1 MAKPY
6 FPGNV
11 PGIKT
16 ALAIKPKQAA
26 KIIKKADRR
35 IVITGA
41 KLKEVDEAIKLANG
55 ALVVAPNT
63 LPQFRKK
70 GVDVV
75 SMNKVNITNLLRD
88 QSEWK
93 GLDGKGQYDL
103 AIYMGSPYYFESQ
116 MLSCLKHFSS
126 CKTMSVSRFYQ
137 PNADYSLDNMSED
150 KWKTALDELISSMEE

>member
-16 ALAIKPKQAA
+16 ALAVNPKQAA
-26 KIIKKADRR
+26 KIIKKAKRR
-35 IVITGA
+35 IVITGS
-41 KLKEVDEAIKLANG
+41 KLEDVEEAITLADG
-55 ALVVAPNT
+55 ALIAAPNT
-63 LPQFRKK
+63 LPLFKEK
-70 GVDVV
+70 GITPVA
-75 SMNKVNITNLLRD
+75 MNKVNITNLLRD
-88 QSEWK
+88 VSQWK
-93 GLDGKGQYDL
+93 GLDGKGPYDL

-137 PNADYSLDNMSED
+137 PNATYSFDNVKEE
-150 KWKTALDELISSMEE
+150 KWNSILSDLMKFMEE

>member
-16 ALAIKPKQAA
+16 AMVVTPEQAA
-26 KIIKKADRR
+26 KLIKRAKRR
-35 IVITGA
+35 IVVTGVQ
-41 KLKEVDEAIKLANG
+41 LKEVDEAIKLADG

-63 LPQFRKK
+63 LQAFKEK
-70 GVDVV
+70 GADPAH
-75 SMNKVNITNLLRD
+75 MNKVNITNLLQDR
-88 QSEWK
+88 SAWK
-93 GLDGKGQYDL
+93 GLDGKGSYDL
-103 AIYMGSPYYFESQ
+103 AIYMGSPYYYESQ

-137 PNADYSLDNMSED
+137 PNATYSFDNLSEK
-150 KWKTALDELISSMEE
+150 KWEKALTDLVKFMEE

>member
-16 ALAIKPKQAA
+16 ALAINPKQAA
-26 KIIKKADRR
+26 KIIKRADRR

-41 KLKEVDEAIKLANG
+41 QLKEVDEAIKLADG

-63 LPQFRKK
+63 LPLFRERDA
-70 GVDVV
+70 DVV
-75 SMNKVNITNLLRD
+75 PMNKVNITNLLRD
-88 QSEWK
+88 RSEWK
-93 GLDGKGQYDL
+93 GFDGKGLYDL
-103 AIYMGSPYYFESQ
+103 AIYMGSPYYYESQ

-137 PNADYSLDNMSED
+137 PNADFSFDNMSED

>member
-16 ALAIKPKQAA
+16 ALAINPKQAA
-26 KIIKKADRR
+26 KIIKRADRR
-35 IVITGA
+35 IVIAGA
-41 KLKEVDEAIKLANG
+41 QLKEVDEAIKLADG

-63 LPQFRKK
+63 LPLFRER
-70 GVDVV
+70 GADVV
-75 SMNKVNITNLLRD
+75 PMNKVNITNLLRD
-88 QSEWK
+88 RSEWK
-93 GLDGKGQYDL
+93 GFDGKGLYDL
-103 AIYMGSPYYFESQ
+103 AIYMGSPYYYESQ

-137 PNADYSLDNMSED
+137 PNADFSFDNMSED

>member
-16 ALAIKPKQAA
+16 ALAIKSTQAA

-41 KLKEVDEAIKLANG
+41 QLKEVDEAIKLADG

-63 LPQFRKK
+63 LPQFREK
-70 GVDVV
+70 GADVV
-75 SMNKVNITNLLRD
+75 PMNKVNITNLLRD
-88 QSEWK
+88 RSEWK
-93 GLDGKGQYDL
+93 GFDGKGLYDL
-103 AIYMGSPYYFESQ
+103 AIYMGSPYYYESQ

-137 PNADYSLDNMSED
+137 PNADYSFDNMSED
-150 KWKTALDELISSMEE
+150 KWKKALDELISSMEE

>member
-16 ALAIKPKQAA
+16 ALAVTPKQAA
-26 KIIKKADRR
+26 KIIKKAKRR
-35 IVITGA
+35 IVITGSQ
-41 KLKEVDEAIKLANG
+41 LQEVEEAIKLADG
-55 ALVVAPNT
+55 ALVVAPRT
-63 LPQFRKK
+63 LPKFKEK
-70 GVDVV
+70 GAHPV

-88 QSEWK
+88 ASQWH
-93 GLDGKGQYDL
+93 GLDGKGPYDL

-126 CKTMSVSRFYQ
+126 CKTIAVSRFYQ
-137 PNADYSLDNMSED
+137 PNATYSLDNMKED
-150 KWKTALDELISSMEE
+150 KWKKALADLVKFMEE

>member
-16 ALAIKPKQAA
+16 ALAVNSKQAA
-26 KIIKKADRR
+26 KIIKRAQRR
-35 IVITGA
+35 IVITGS
-41 KLKEVDEAIKLANG
+41 KLEDVDEAVKLANG

-63 LPQFRKK
+63 LSQFKKK
-70 GVDVV
+70 GATPV

-88 QSEWK
+88 SSQWK
-93 GLDGKGQYDL
+93 GLDGKGPYDL

-137 PNADYSLDNMSED
+137 PNATYSFDNATEE
-150 KWKTALDELISSMEE
+150 KWKKVLGELMKFMEE